1 MKTARPN
8 IYVRGAVM
16 LLAAGFALL
25 GGRGPAP
32 AAPADGPVR
41 DQRDTVGFAVTE
53 EDFLQVLAASVAAEG
68 LNDPQERRAV
78 APAVA
83 AILPHDDYLY
93 AGRTAVHAL
102 PHLQAR
108 RWIVLG
114 VCHACRR
121 LGVRDRLLL
130 DDYAA
135 WRVAGKEYPV
145 DAELRD
151 AVLAGLDQDA
161 EVSRERHAQEHS
173 IEALLPW
180 LGAGAGDFTFV
191 PILVPGM
198 EADRLAA
205 LAERLAGILDGIC
218 RERGWNAG
226 RDLALAISA
235 DAVHYGCEGWGDRG
249 YAPFGCDEAGH
260 AAGRAQDVALAEDI
274 LAGPL
279 DRDTV
284 AGFIGGVWNPEDPE
298 YPAFPYRITWCG
310 LYSIPFGL
318 TVAQRLWDGSGEPP
332 LTGQLLRYGDSVSDG
347 RLAVAGVALGVTAP
361 NTLAHWVGYPALVYT
376 GPLLGYRPGRSDAH
390 EP

>member
-1 MKTARPN
+1 MYAGRA
-8 IYVRGAVM
+8 AV
-16 LLAAGFALL
+16 LLAGLFASFGSLGSALADPAGGL
-25 GGRGPAP
+25 
-32 AAPADGPVR
+32 VR
-41 DQRDTVGFAVTE
+41 AQLDTVGFAVSQ
-53 EDFLQVLAASVAAEG
+53 EDFLQVLAAGVAAEG
-68 LNDPQERRAV
+68 LNDPQDRRAGM
-78 APAVA
+78 PAWA

-102 PHLQAR
+102 PHLMAK

-130 DDYAA
+130 EDYAA

-145 DAELRD
+145 DTGLRD
-151 AVLAGLDQDA
+151 AVAASLGRDA
-161 EVSRERHAQEHS
+161 DVSRERHAQEHS

-180 LGAGAGDFTFV
+180 LGAGAGDYTFV

-198 EADRLAA
+198 EPDRLHA
-205 LAERLAGILDGIC
+205 LASRLAEVLDAVC
-218 RERGWNAG
+218 RQRGWTMG

-235 DAVHYGCEGWGDRG
+235 DAVHYGCEGWGATG

-260 AAGRAQDVALAEDI
+260 AAAVAQDLAVCQED

-279 DRDTV
+279 DDGTT
-284 AGFIGGVWNPEDPE
+284 ADFIDRVWDPKNPE
-298 YPAFPYRITWCG
+298 YPAYPYRITWCG

-318 TVAQRLWDGSGEPP
+318 ATAARLAELAGGPP
-332 LTGQLLRYGDSVSDG
+332 LEGLLLRYGDSVSDG
-347 RLAVAGVALGVTAP
+347 RLEVPGTRLGVTAP

-376 GPLLGYRPGRSDAH
+376 GPAVGFHPGRSGAH
-390 EP
+390 